1 MSKYISL
8 LLLLAISF
16 FSCKRKQED
25 ILANTKK
32 TVEEINSN
40 LQKLTKKQA
49 EDITSVTG
57 GSITGYYRDDE
68 IRKIYYEHFGEKS
81 RVFTE
86 YYFDDGM
93 LIYVLKQ
100 EYIYNRPQS
109 YTEEL
114 AKSNNDTNW
123 YDDKKTKL
131 EISRFYFDKNTMIK
145 WIDGDNIDVPVNKP
159 DFINKQSAI
168 WAETVI
174 LIKQLKEE

>member
-8 LLLLAISF
+8 LLLLVIGFS
-16 FSCKRKQED
+16 SCKRKQED
-25 ILANTKK
+25 ILTSTKK
-32 TVEEINSN
+32 TVEEINKG
-40 LQKLTKKQA
+40 LQKLTKKQTD
-49 EDITSVTG
+49 DITSVTG
-57 GSITGYYRDDE
+57 GSITGYFRDDE

-81 RVFTE
+81 RVFSE

-93 LIYVLKQ
+93 LIYILKQ

-114 AKSNNDTNW
+114 ARSNNDTNW
-123 YDDKKTKL
+123 YDDKKTRL
-131 EISRFYFDKNTMIK
+131 EISRFYFDKNKMIK

-159 DFINKQSAI
+159 DFINKQSSL